1 MIYNFYIGFLEVNWN
16 DIFDILLVA
25 VLLYQVYKLMRGS
38 VALSIFFGFLTLYLF
53 YLVVRAAQMELLST
67 ILGQFMEVGV
77 LAAIVLFQQ
86 EIRKFLLLLGKT
98 TTINRDNFFNTF
110 WRKNEEKEK
119 LNLTPI
125 IDASKSL
132 SGSNTGALMVFSKN
146 SPLKFYAES
155 GDEIDA
161 IVSKRLLLSIF
172 NKYSPLHDGAVI
184 IYEGKIKA
192 ARCILPVTEQENLP
206 AELGLRHRAA
216 IGMTEITDTL
226 VLVVS
231 EETGQMSVV
240 VDGEIYR
247 NLSTKELRQRI
258 NQYILEEREE
268 EEFIINQAKAEE
280 EAFIQKKEKELEKKE
295 KESKKKSK
303 KPKPETSLE
312 VDDEA
317 PAETANPS

>member
-1 MIYNFYIGFLEVNWN
+1 
-16 DIFDILLVA
+16 
-25 VLLYQVYKLMRGS
+25 MRGS

-77 LAAIVLFQQ
+77 IAAIILFQQ

-110 WRKNEEKEK
+110 WRKKEEEEK

-125 IDASKSL
+125 IDAAKSL
-132 SGSNTGALMVFSKN
+132 SGSNTGALIVFSKN

-155 GDEIDA
+155 GDEINA
-161 IVSKRLLLSIF
+161 TVSKRLLLSIF

-192 ARCILPVTEQENLP
+192 ARCILPVTERENLP

-226 VLVVS
+226 IVVVS
-231 EETGQMSVV
+231 EETGQMAVV
-240 VDGEIYR
+240 VNGEIYR

-258 NQYILEEREE
+258 NQYLTEERDN
-268 EEFIINQAKAEE
+268 EEFVINQAKAEE
-280 EAFIQKKEKELEKKE
+280 EAFIQKKEKELEKKGKDLE
-295 KESKKKSK
+295 KKEKISK
-303 KPKPETSLE
+303 PDAAVE
-312 VDDEA
+312 VDDDVE
-317 PAETANPS
+317 AETTSSS